1 MKRGL
6 MLGFVLLSVLMLNL
20 ASAIEMDFSSA
31 TAESANMQ
39 IMSLKHEPYPVEPGE
54 VFDLWVKVQNN
65 GRETATNAACRLVLD
80 NPFSIYQGELVQSW
94 GVLNP
99 GNTALFKYKLLVSN
113 DAVDGDTELRIECTE
128 NPISGIWRGI
138 KANITVQTRYPTLN
152 IKSIKTEPSAIAPGR
167 KADLVIV
174 LENMADSSMKD
185 IDIKIDFSN
194 VPFAPYQEI
203 GEKKLR
209 RLNAGSADTL
219 TFSIVAMPNAEG
231 GIHKVPVEITYTDNI
246 GTAHDINA
254 TISIEIN
261 SMPDLFF
268 SVDTASQLTTSQKT
282 GDISIKVTNRGL
294 TNIKYFSM
302 KMLPSRQIKMI
313 STDTAY
319 IGDVDSD
326 DSEVADFRITAKSSK
341 LIIPLEVSYR
351 DVSNN
356 PYIEQTNIT
365 YNLPSASETGKKGTN
380 WILIIIVLIAII
392 FVYIKKK
399 SIFGWIKSK
408 F

>member
-6 MLGFVLLSVLMLNL
+6 ILGAVLIAVLMLNL

-31 TAESANMQ
+31 AAESANMQ
-39 IMSLKHEPYPVEPGE
+39 IMSLKYEPYPVEPGE

-65 GRETATNAACRLVLD
+65 GQGTATNAACRLVLD
-80 NPFSIYQGELVQSW
+80 NPFSIYQGDSIQYG

-99 GNTALFKYKLLVSN
+99 GNTVLFKYKLLVSN
-113 DAVDGDTELRIECTE
+113 NAADGDTELKIECTE
-128 NPISGIWRGI
+128 NSISGSWRGI
-138 KANITVQTRYPTLN
+138 KANITVQSRYPTLN
-152 IKSIKTEPSAIAPGR
+152 IVSVKTEPSAIAPGR

-185 IDIKIDFSN
+185 IDVKIDFSS

-203 GEKKLR
+203 GEKKLN
-209 RLNAGSADTL
+209 RLNAGSSDTL
-219 TFSIVAMPNAEG
+219 TFSIVALASAEG
-231 GIHKVPVEITYTDNI
+231 GIYKVPVEISYTDNI

-268 SVDTASQLTTSQKT
+268 SVDMASQITTSQKT

-302 KMLPSRQIKMI
+302 KMLPSKQIKMI

-356 PYIEQTNIT
+356 PYTEQINVT
-365 YNLPSASETGKKGTN
+365 YNLPSASETGKGGTN
-380 WILIIIVLIAII
+380 WILIIIILIALIAI
-392 FVYIKKK
+392 YIKRRAII
-399 SIFGWIKSK
+399 SLFRRA
-408 F
+408 